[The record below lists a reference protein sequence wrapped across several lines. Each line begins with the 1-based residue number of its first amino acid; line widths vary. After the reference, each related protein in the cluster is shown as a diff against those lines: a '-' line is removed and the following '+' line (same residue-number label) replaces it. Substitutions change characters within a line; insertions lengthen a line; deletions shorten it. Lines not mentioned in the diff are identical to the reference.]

1 MTNPESNPKYWIPM
15 AVIAA
20 VFLIIVVMDV
30 MR

>member
-1 MTNPESNPKYWIPM
+1 MTNPESTPKYWIPM

-20 VFLIIVVMDV
+20 VYLIIIFMDV

>member
-1 MTNPESNPKYWIPM
+1 MIDVESSPKYWIPM

-20 VFLIIVVMDV
+20 VFIIIVVMDV